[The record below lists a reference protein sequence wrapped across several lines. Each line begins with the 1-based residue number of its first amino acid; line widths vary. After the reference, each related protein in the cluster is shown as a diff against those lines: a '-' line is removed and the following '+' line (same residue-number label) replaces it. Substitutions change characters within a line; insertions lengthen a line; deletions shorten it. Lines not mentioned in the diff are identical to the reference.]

1 MKYENNIFRGYEL
14 GSLAKAPVP
23 ELEKISK
30 KAASEGIVLLKNE
43 KNVLP
48 LKKGETVSVFG
59 RIQRDY
65 YKSGTGSGGL
75 VNVKHKSNILDSL
88 RNSKSVKIN
97 EELASVYEAWEK
109 DHPFDNGKGW
119 AQEPWCQE
127 EMELD
132 YSLVRKASK
141 NSDKAII
148 VIGRTA
154 GEDKDNSEAEGSYLL
169 TAKEEDMVKK
179 VCSVFRKVC
188 VVLNV
193 GNIID
198 MKWADEYKVGAVL
211 YVWQGGMCGGDAA
224 ADVLTGKS
232 TPCGKL
238 SDTIAYS
245 IDDYPSTENFGDSTR
260 NIYKED
266 IYVGYRYFETFAKE
280 KVMYP
285 FGYGLSYTKFKKSVR
300 ASLKKSLI
308 NIEAAVKNVGKYN
321 GKEVIQVYFEAPQ
334 GTLGNPTRRLIG
346 FSKTKLLKPGMSDT
360 LKIKFN
366 VSDMASYDDSG
377 ASGNKSCYVLEAG
390 EYKVYAGTDVRTAEE
405 VFTYTVE
412 KTKVV
417 KRCRECL
424 APITPFERIK
434 PDKNL
439 KISYEQVPVRT
450 YSLKDRIESEA
461 VAEIPFTGNRGI
473 KLGDVRDG
481 KNTIDEFI
489 AQLNDEELACIVRGE
504 GMNSP
509 KVTAG
514 TGCCFGGVT
523 DELLDYEIPIAC
535 GTDGPS
541 GIRMDSGM
549 LATSMPNGTCLACT
563 FDKKLVGKLYE
574 YEGIEMTAYDIDV
587 ILGPGLNIHRNPLNG
602 RNFEYFSEDP
612 YLTGEMASVISSSLN
627 KSGVYCTIKHFMA
640 NSQEFHRHDSDS
652 VLSERAIREIYAYP
666 FERAVKNGGK
676 MAVMTSYNLVNGD
689 HAATCYDLTTSLL
702 RNEWGFDGFVMTD
715 WWALTNSLDGIVSK
729 NDTASMVKAQNDI
742 FMVVADS
749 KTYVDTIKDSL
760 ASGYLKRGELQ
771 KCAKNICRFLMN
783 THSFERYRE
792 NGFKIKSS
800 VSDVSKMKKVFEFEN
815 LGNEQHFS
823 VRVENSGA
831 CVVELEVS
839 SEENHLAQVIT
850 NLVVSGQGACSFVT
864 HGTSGGTEITRA
876 EIYLTAGKDFDM
888 YFHSSSATLKISRAS
903 LYM

>member
-1 MKYENNIFRGYEL
+1 MKYENNVFKGYEL
-14 GSLAKAPVP
+14 GSLAKAPIP
-23 ELEKISK
+23 ELEKMSK

-48 LKKGETVSVFG
+48 LEKGETVSVFG

-75 VNVKHKSNILDSL
+75 VNVRYKSNILDSL
-88 RNSKSVKIN
+88 RKNRNVKVN
-97 EELASVYEAWEK
+97 EELASIYEAWEK
-109 DHPFDNGKGW
+109 EHPFDNGKGW

-132 YSLVRKASK
+132 DKLVRDASK
-141 NSDKAII
+141 KSDKAII

-154 GEDKDNSEAEGSYLL
+154 GEDKDNSATEGSYLL
-169 TAKEEDMVKK
+169 SAKEEEMIKK
-179 VCSVFRKVC
+179 VCSAFRKVC

-193 GNIID
+193 GNVID
-198 MKWADEYKVGAVL
+198 MKWVEKYNVGAVL

-224 ADVLTGKS
+224 ADVLTGKV

-238 SDTIAYS
+238 ADTIAYS
-245 IDDYPSTENFGDSTR
+245 IDDYPSTANFGDAER
-260 NIYKED
+260 NVYKED
-266 IYVGYRYFETFAKE
+266 IYVGYRYFETFAKD

-285 FGYGLSYTKFKKSVR
+285 FGYGLSYTKFAKPVHVSAKKST
-300 ASLKKSLI
+300 I
-308 NIEAAVKNVGKYN
+308 NVEATVKNTGKYS

-334 GTLGNPTRRLIG
+334 GTLGNPSRRLIG
-346 FSKTKLLKPGMSDT
+346 FAKTKLLKPGASDI
-360 LKIKFN
+360 LKINFRI
-366 VSDMASYDDSG
+366 SDMASYDDSG
-377 ASGNKSCYVLEAG
+377 ASGHKSCYVLEAG
-390 EYKVYAGTDVRTAEE
+390 DYNIYVGTDARSAEKA
-405 VFTYTVE
+405 FTYTV
-412 KTKVV
+412 KATTVTRK
-417 KRCRECL
+417 CRECL
-424 APITPFERIK
+424 APVIPFDRIK
-434 PDKNL
+434 PDKDMKL
-439 KISYEQVPVRT
+439 SYGQAPQRT
-450 YSLKDRIESEA
+450 YALKDRIE
-461 VAEIPFTGNRGI
+461 AEIPSEIAFTGDRGI
-473 KLGDVRDG
+473 KLGDVRNG
-481 KNTIDEFI
+481 KSTMDEFI

-523 DELLDYEIPIAC
+523 DELLSHGIPIAC

-563 FDKKLVGKLYE
+563 FDKKLVGRLYE
-574 YEGIEMTAYDIDV
+574 YEGIEMTAYNIDV

-612 YLTGEMASVISSSLN
+612 YLTGEMAAVISSALN

-652 VLSERAIREIYAYP
+652 VLSERAVREIYAYP
-666 FERAVKNGGK
+666 FERAIKTGGK

-715 WWALTNSLDGIVSK
+715 WWPLTNSLDGTVSR

-742 FMVVADS
+742 FMVVADA
-749 KTYVDTIKDSL
+749 KTYADTVKDAL
-760 ASGYLKRGELQ
+760 ASGYLKRAELQ
-771 KCAKNICRFLMN
+771 RCAKNICRFIMN

-792 NGFKIKSS
+792 NGFKAESS
-800 VSDVSKMKKVFEFEN
+800 VADVSGMKKVFEIEN
-815 LGNEQHFS
+815 LNQDQHFT
-823 VRVENSGA
+823 VKAENSGN
-831 CVVELEVS
+831 CVVEIEVS
-839 SEENHLAQVIT
+839 SNENHLAQIIT
-850 NLVVSGQGACSFVT
+850 NLFISGQGACAFVT
-864 HGTSGGTEITRA
+864 HGTSGGTEKAKA
-876 EIYLTAGKDFDM
+876 EIYLTAEKDLDM
-888 YFHSSSATLKISRAS
+888 YFHSSSVTLKLPKVT
-903 LYM
+903 LYV

>member
-1 MKYENNIFRGYEL
+1 MKYENNVFKGYEL
-14 GSLAKAPVP
+14 GALAKAPIP
-23 ELEKISK
+23 ELEKMSK

-48 LKKGETVSVFG
+48 LKKGEVVSVFG

-75 VNVKHKSNILDSL
+75 VNVTHKTNILDSL
-88 RNSKSVKIN
+88 RNCRKIKVN

-109 DHPFDNGKGW
+109 EHPFDNGKGW

-132 YSLVRKASK
+132 IDLVREASK
-141 NSDKAII
+141 KSDKAII

-154 GEDKDNSEAEGSYLL
+154 GEDKDNSATEGSYLL
-169 TAKEEDMVKK
+169 TAKEEDMIKK
-179 VCSVFRKVC
+179 VCSVFRRVC
-188 VVLNV
+188 VLLNV
-193 GNIID
+193 GNVMD
-198 MKWADEYKVGAVL
+198 MKWVEKYNVGAVL
-211 YVWQGGMCGGDAA
+211 YIWQGGMCGGDAA
-224 ADVLTGKS
+224 ADVLVGKV
-232 TPCGKL
+232 TPSGKL

-245 IDDYPSTENFGDSTR
+245 IEDYPSSANFGDPSR
-260 NIYKED
+260 NVYKED
-266 IYVGYRYFETFAKE
+266 IYVGYRYFETFAKD

-285 FGYGLSYTKFKKSVR
+285 FGYGLSYTKFSKSVHVSAKKSTV
-300 ASLKKSLI
+300 SV
-308 NIEAAVKNVGKYN
+308 EATVKNTGKYN

-334 GTLGNPTRRLIG
+334 GTLGNPSRRLIG
-346 FSKTKLLKPGMSDT
+346 FAKTKLLKPGMSDT
-360 LKIKFN
+360 LKINFKI
-366 VSDMASYDDSG
+366 SDMASYDDSG
-377 ASGNKSCYVLEAG
+377 ASGHKSCYVLEAG
-390 EYKVYAGTDVRTAEE
+390 DYNVYVGTDVRSAEK
-405 VFTYTVE
+405 VFTYTV
-412 KTKVV
+412 KATTITK
-417 KRCRECL
+417 KCRECL
-424 APITPFERIK
+424 APVIPFDRIK
-434 PDKNL
+434 PNKDM
-439 KISYEQVPVRT
+439 KISYEQVPTRT
-450 YSLKDRIESEA
+450 YALKDRIEAEA
-461 VAEIPFTGNRGI
+461 PTEIAFTGDRGI
-473 KLGDVRDG
+473 KLTDVRDG

-523 DELLDYEIPIAC
+523 DELLGYGIPIAC

-574 YEGIEMTAYDIDV
+574 YEGIEMTAYNIDV

-612 YLTGEMASVISSSLN
+612 YLTGEMASVISAALN

-666 FERAVKNGGK
+666 FEKTVKNGGK
-676 MAVMTSYNLVNGD
+676 MAIMTSYNLVNGD

-715 WWALTNSLDGIVSK
+715 WWPLTNSLDGTISR

-749 KTYVDTIKDSL
+749 KTYADTVKDAL
-760 ASGYLKRGELQ
+760 ASGYLKRAELQ
-771 KCAKNICRFLMN
+771 RCAKNICRFLMN

-792 NGFKIKSS
+792 NGFKVESS
-800 VSDVSKMKKVFEFEN
+800 VADVSKMKKVFGIESLN
-815 LGNEQHFS
+815 QDQHFT
-823 VRVENSGA
+823 VRVENSGI
-831 CVVELEVS
+831 CVVEIEVS
-839 SEENHLAQVIT
+839 SEENHLAQMIT
-850 NLVVSGQGACSFVT
+850 NLFISGQGACAFVT
-864 HGTSGGTEITRA
+864 HGTSGCTEKARA
-876 EIYLTAGKDFDM
+876 EIYLTAGKDLDM
-888 YFHSSSATLKISRAS
+888 YFKSSSSTLKIPKVT